1 MGDCCSGLRDVILEM
16 RDLLK
21 SIDQKMCHLLE
32 QGRTE
37 RMFFRGR
44 RNFRNEDE

>member
-1 MGDCCSGLRDVILEM
+1 MGDCCSNLRDVFLEM

-32 QGRTE
+32 QNRTE
-37 RMFFRGR
+37 KMLL
-44 RNFRNEDE
+44 RNREDE